1 MSKKYNRWE
10 KFYNQLNMIF
20 HGTIA
25 ISMIP
30 FAWAFLETQRQFPD
44 PPLIN
49 GYPLLST
56 KIVGSFLCVV
66 VMLLSYQYGQ
76 NILSNAKA
84 QKDVDSKLKLFIR
97 EKKKDFLLLELG
109 ALIAFAGLYL
119 SKDHLFTLLYVA
131 VLLMFS
137 TKRPTYLKIT
147 DSLEIKDEEVNDW
160 IKEHE
165 NKND

>member
-1 MSKKYNRWE
+1 
-10 KFYNQLNMIF
+10 MIF

-44 PPLIN
+44 PPLVSGLN
-49 GYPLLST
+49 LLTT

-76 NILSNAKA
+76 NILASAKT
-84 QKDVDSKLKLFIR
+84 QKDVDSKLKFFVK

-109 ALIAFAGLYL
+109 ALIAFVGLYL

-131 VLLMFS
+131 VLLLFS

-147 DSLEIKDEEVNDW
+147 SSLDIKDEEVNEW
-160 IKEHE
+160 IDEHE
-165 NKND
+165 KKDDQPGHP